1 MERDDKQKF
10 YFGASTSAHQV
21 EGNNH
26 NDWSEWEEKNAVG
39 LAKEAEAKRKDPAF
53 AKIALELLNHHN
65 YVSGAACDHYHR
77 FREDFDIAKSLGHN
91 AHRFS
96 IEWSRIE
103 PEEGKFDEKEIEHY
117 REVIRALCERGLEPF
132 VTLWHWTLPLWFRDR
147 GGWEWEE
154 SPKYFARYVE
164 KIVAALETRHPTS
177 SIDVGCLS
185 ARHWI
190 TLNEP
195 EVYTSHS
202 YLKGEWPPQK
212 RSLVRYITVTR
223 HLVCAHKK
231 AYRVIKKYVPG
242 AEVGI
247 AKNNIY
253 FEAVWWNPV
262 AWLLKLFADYFWNY
276 YFLNRIMR
284 YQDFIG
290 LNYYFHNRIS
300 WWFGRNKNKSVTDI
314 GWEIYPE
321 GLYYVLRGLR
331 WYRKPIYV
339 TENGLADRDDEK
351 RADFLRNHIA
361 IMRKAMG
368 DGVDVRGYLYWSL
381 IDNFEW
387 SRGFAPR
394 FGLVAVDYKTFER
407 RIRPSALEY
416 KKIIEENLKKDT
428 GVL

>member
-1 MERDDKQKF
+1 MESASKQKF
-10 YFGASTSAHQV
+10 YFGAATSSHQV

-39 LAKEAEAKRKDPAF
+39 LAREAEAKRKDPTF
-53 AKIALELLNHHN
+53 AKITLELVDHHN

-77 FREDFDIAKSLGHN
+77 FREDFDMAKSLGHN

-103 PEEGKFDEKEIEHY
+103 PKKGEFNEEAIGHY
-117 REVIRALCERGLEPF
+117 REVIKALKERGLEPF
-132 VTLWHWTLPLWFRDR
+132 VTLYHWTVPLWFRDE
-147 GGWEWEE
+147 GGWLSRR
-154 SPKYFARYVE
+154 SPAHFERYVQ
-164 KIVAALETRHPTS
+164 KIAESYKDLGVKF
-177 SIDVGCLS
+177 
-185 ARHWI
+185 WI

-195 EVYTSHS
+195 EVYASHA

-212 RSLVRYITVTR
+212 RSLLRYITVTCYLAR
-223 HLVCAHKK
+223 AHKK
-231 AYRVIKKYVPG
+231 AYRVIKKYMSS

-331 WYRKPIYV
+331 WYRQPIYI

-351 RADFLRNHIA
+351 RARFLQDHIA
-361 IMRKAMG
+361 VARKAMN
-368 DGVDVRGYLYWSL
+368 DGVDVRGYLHWSL

-387 SRGFAPR
+387 SKGFAPR
-394 FGLVAVDYKTFER
+394 FGLIAIDYKTLER
-407 RIRPSALEY
+407 HIRPSALEY
-416 KKIIEENLKKDT
+416 KKIIEEGLKKDS